1 MERGIIYIGIDD
13 TGNVVGVKDSKKLM
27 EDIPNKIQKYLG
39 IIADIN
45 LRREDEI
52 EYIEFIA
59 SPVTYPRSYKGEYH
73 YRSGSMKQ
81 QFVGVALT
89 DFSAKN
95 RMEMGF
101 YSLCL
106 FIKSDRRVIRFRL
119 RFVIWK
125 KNDCIF

>member
-1 MERGIIYIGIDD
+1 MLDLSLVYFDYFFRMESGTIYIGIDD
-13 TGNVVGVKDSKKLM
+13 PGNVVGVKDSKKLM
-27 EDIPNKIQKYLG
+27 EDIPNKIQNYLG

-95 RMEMGF
+95 RTERGF
-101 YSLCL
+101 CSLSL
-106 FIKSDRRVIRFRL
+106 LIQSGRR
-119 RFVIWK
+119 
-125 KNDCIF
+125 